1 MNARKKVG
9 GKKHAWQ
16 VPPDSP
22 AHGRSL
28 DPPAVVVAVVLGAGG
43 GGGGAGGGGAGRPT
57 DSF

>member
-16 VPPDSP
+16 VLPDSP

-43 GGGGAGGGGAGRPT
+43 GGAGRPT